1 MFTLFIQNTPLYYAT
16 RQELVEVV
24 ILLMKNGADPNLKN
38 SKKVTGLL
46 KSLKFAVDSFIIIGL
61 RESLL
66 IVADTLLKVYWLL

>member
-38 SKKVTGLL
+38 AKKVTGLL